1 MLVLLGFTPL
11 SRLELRLT
19 YAYSPNV
26 AAGAETSRKKTMMTF
41 PLTAPISPPS
51 SSRRVL
57 AGRPAPVLSGPFARQ
72 LRTGRQFLEARRG
85 QPAEELAPTAWPSLD
100 RLLSGGLRRGALVE
114 LVGHTSSGRFSLV
127 LGALAAATGRAEP
140 AALIDL
146 GDGLDPRL
154 ASAAGIE
161 LERLLWVRP
170 RHLREALLAT
180 ETILGAGLPM
190 VVLDLGLPPIPGG
203 RGVEAAWLRLAR
215 TAQSRQ
221 VALLVASPYRVSGT
235 AAAAVVEASERR
247 AVWRGRGEAPRVL
260 AGLRS
265 RLGLTKGE
273 GWQNAEPQEL
283 LLHLETPLA
292 EPLPLPAVAAP
303 LAESPRIL
311 SMPNRPLAAIA

>member
-1 MLVLLGFTPL
+1 M
-11 SRLELRLT
+11 
-19 YAYSPNV
+19 
-26 AAGAETSRKKTMMTF
+26 TS
-41 PLTAPISPPS
+41 PLTI
-51 SSRRVL
+51 L
-57 AGRPAPVLSGPFARQ
+57 AGRPAPVLTGPFARQ
-72 LRTGRQFLEARRG
+72 LRTGRQFLESRLEARRG

-100 RLLSGGLRRGALVE
+100 RLLCGGLRRGSMVE

-127 LGALAAATGRAEP
+127 LGTLAAATRRAEP
-140 AALIDL
+140 AALVDL

-154 ASAAGIE
+154 ATAAGIE

-180 ETILGAGLPM
+180 ETILGAGLPL

-203 RGVEAAWLRLAR
+203 RGAPAAWLRLAR

-235 AAAAVVEASERR
+235 AAAAVVEAGERR
-247 AVWRGRGEAPRVL
+247 AIWRGRGEAPRVL

-265 RLGLTKGE
+265 RLGLVKGE

-283 LLHLETPLA
+283 LLHLEAPLA
-292 EPLPLPAVAAP
+292 EPLQLPAAP
-303 LAESPRIL
+303 VDFPQIHSLPSH
-311 SMPNRPLAAIA
+311 RPMAAIAGG